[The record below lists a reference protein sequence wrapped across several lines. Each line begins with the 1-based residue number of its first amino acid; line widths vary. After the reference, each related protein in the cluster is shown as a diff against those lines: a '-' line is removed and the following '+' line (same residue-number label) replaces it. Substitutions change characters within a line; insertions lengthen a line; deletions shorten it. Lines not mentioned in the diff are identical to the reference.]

1 MRPSLTS
8 SAGFVVGGSAVT
20 WTQPEDY
27 KPERKDPLAPLR
39 RMDGKAMH
47 VLFADG
53 TVRPIVGA
61 RFPLD
66 RAADAMRLIEE
77 RGALGKVVLEVA
89 E

>member
-1 MRPSLTS
+1 MKVNRLLLRNIEVIG
-8 SAGFVVGGSAVT
+8 AGWGAYVMS
-20 WTQPEDY
+20 
-27 KPERKDPLAPLR
+27 KPELNRKIGAALD
-39 RMDGKAMH
+39 AMI
-47 VLFADG
+47 ADG
-53 TVRPIVGA
+53 TVHPIVGA

>member
-1 MRPSLTS
+1 VKVNRLLLNNVE
-8 SAGFVVGGSAVT
+8 VVGAGWGAYVLS
-20 WTQPEDY
+20 
-27 KPERKDPLAPLR
+27 KPELSREIGAELDKMIA
-39 RMDGKAMH
+39 A
-47 VLFADG
+47 G

-89 E
+89 S